1 MMGADRPNSGDLY
14 KGGGSLYRNGGDMLS
29 QGGGR
34 PERRRKG
41 NRRFN
46 TGQRY

>member
-1 MMGADRPNSGDLY
+1 MGADRPNGGDLY
-14 KGGGSLYRNGGDMLS
+14 RGGGSLYRSGGDMLS

-46 TGQRY
+46 NGKRY